1 MFCAPEKQF
10 CFALHMALKF
20 LSYAQAVEMTAVK
33 KVSPLVEFLLVAE
46 THKGCSFIWD
56 SIMLFLGSVLR
67 NVQNSFFAE
76 YLPHI
81 DSGTEVLHVRAEPC
95 VRLSSRFSL
104 PFALAFNQVW
114 LGQTERAALLSK
126 PLHGLFQRSCSSS
139 SLKTPPWS
147 EFKLL
152 FNTDTSHS
160 PFKSPFKCHSCGGV
174 PTYPQKYAIPCL
186 RDFPFL
192 KISAFKSTPNQVF
205 LGPRMVC
212 VPFWTFF

>member
-10 CFALHMALKF
+10 HFALLMALKF
-20 LSYAQAVEMTAVK
+20 LSYAQAVEMTVVK

-81 DSGTEVLHVRAEPC
+81 DSGTEVLHVQVEPC

-104 PFALAFNQVW
+104 PFALAFKQVAW
-114 LGQTERAALLSK
+114 SDREG
-126 PLHGLFQRSCSSS
+126 SS
-139 SLKTPPWS
+139 SLQAPSWPLS
-147 EFKLL
+147 EELL
-152 FNTDTSHS
+152 F
-160 PFKSPFKCHSCGGV
+160 
-174 PTYPQKYAIPCL
+174 
-186 RDFPFL
+186 FL
-192 KISAFKSTPNQVF
+192 SEDPSLK
-205 LGPRMVC
+205 
-212 VPFWTFF
+212 